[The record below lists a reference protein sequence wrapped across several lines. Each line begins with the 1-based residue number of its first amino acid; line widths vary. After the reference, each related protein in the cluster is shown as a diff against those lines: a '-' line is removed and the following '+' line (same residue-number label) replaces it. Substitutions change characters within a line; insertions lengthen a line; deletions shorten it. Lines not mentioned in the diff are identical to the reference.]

1 MKENTVIFYDET
13 RLVTIERHNPVI
25 SSLMS
30 HNHSCGENPSIK
42 FIQTKPAVFSV
53 TVGATCFYF
62 LTTELTYNQLI
73 FYSRHQT
80 WIMTY
85 QEHNKWGACGDDN
98 DSVTQ
103 KLCLIDVNWSW
114 LLENRNIKY
123 EVRCHVKLANII
135 NSNLKKDKLIDN
147 ADVHKVHRIQIPRII
162 FILLSVSSGT
172 TPFIIKSSRHLI

>member
-1 MKENTVIFYDET
+1 MNIKFNATIFLFQS
-13 RLVTIERHNPVI
+13 RLYCEREHRHIWRWNKTLERHFPVI

-114 LLENRNIKY
+114 LLENRNKNMKY
-123 EVRCHVKLANII
+123 
-135 NSNLKKDKLIDN
+135 
-147 ADVHKVHRIQIPRII
+147 DVMW
-162 FILLSVSSGT
+162 S
-172 TPFIIKSSRHLI
+172 

>member
-1 MKENTVIFYDET
+1 MNIKFNALRYFYFRVACIVKENTVIFYDET
-13 RLVTIERHNPVI
+13 RLVTLERHFPVI

-114 LLENRNIKY
+114 LLENRNTGCPVTSCFRKTSIVFTK
-123 EVRCHVKLANII
+123 CK
-135 NSNLKKDKLIDN
+135 
-147 ADVHKVHRIQIPRII
+147 
-162 FILLSVSSGT
+162 
-172 TPFIIKSSRHLI
+172 